1 MGEYCSLDT
10 LQVATLVSANNH
22 GKKKQQDAIFSQGSG
37 NWGIWANFILD
48 VITNSILR
56 AQFLQT
62 RGPLNNKVL
71 TSPSPNSANVG
82 PVST

>member
-22 GKKKQQDAIFSQGSG
+22 GKKKQQDTSFSTRPWNLGKLG
-37 NWGIWANFILD
+37 KLHIGCNPPILQ
-48 VITNSILR
+48 
-56 AQFLQT
+56 AQFLQN

-71 TSPSPNSANVG
+71 TSPSPSSAKGG
-82 PVST
+82 PVNT